1 MKHWVKKENPAFKNY
16 REVVK
21 KYGDTY
27 KFSAKQMAK
36 VDPSLPI
43 PLGSSKEE

>member
-21 KYGDTY
+21 RYGDAY
-27 KFSAKQMAK
+27 KFSAKQIAK
-36 VDPSLPI
+36 IDPSLPI
-43 PLGSSKEE
+43 PLGSNKEE